1 MRDLLVCEPSE
12 IEFVGSAGSFCL
24 PEDPLEGCEIV
35 MATPEGAVSS
45 SLSRGVHDEG
55 LNTRSVKLLGVDI
68 LREQPTGLSM

>member
-1 MRDLLVCEPSE
+1 
-12 IEFVGSAGSFCL
+12 
-24 PEDPLEGCEIV
+24 
-35 MATPEGAVSS
+35 VSS